1 METIRPWL
9 GLSLLQGIRGT
20 SYNSIRETEAL
31 ATSGQ
36 RQPAYDLAFHNI
48 KRYPGPEARVHA
60 LTHWIDT
67 VAVPRLWS
75 LSHLGADKCQRVGHA
90 GQRRTCRIRPATTT
104 PKNRHFKR
112 NCPRLRNNDRGN
124 QAGNDRAPVKVY
136 VVGNAGANPDNIV
149 AGFIRQPVCHTL
161 GAPLLFCQE
170 ERQIIPECALN
181 TMGIENKLTVQNLI
195 RSQGFDDLFDQL
207 QGRVLIENRPKVMF
221 NHQLRVREE
230 TPKNCLQT
238 RYGD

>member
-149 AGFIRQPVCHTL
+149 AVLLPVSEDEFGTL
-161 GAPLLFCQE
+161 VPYSLEHMHRHVIHHLEGYNLKVLTWKLPYSFLKILLFAVANP
-170 ERQIIPECALN
+170 RSRMFVNLN
-181 TMGIENKLTVQNLI
+181 LDCYTLELMELI
-195 RSQGFDDLFDQL
+195 RPQ
-207 QGRVLIENRPKVMF
+207 N
-221 NHQLRVREE
+221 
-230 TPKNCLQT
+230 
-238 RYGD
+238 